1 MVKKK
6 KQNTQP
12 QKNKQQKKQQKKRLD
27 VEKSLELFGDIET
40 YNASIQDFVTDA
52 SEKLAK
58 LRTFKESGDMA
69 NYAIEVHALKSDSKY
84 FGFTRL
90 AELAL
95 DQEMKSKENNM
106 FYISEHFPELEKETL
121 RALNI
126 AKVYLGNEAET
137 VEVIDEPK
145 ENTIKEKTILVVDD
159 SEVIKK
165 FIQKLFDNEYEVLV
179 ASDGKEAMNVIQQG
193 MYNKLVGVFLDL
205 NMPNVNGFQVLEFF
219 RENDLF
225 SKIPVSIITGVGSDE
240 LVAKAYEYPIV
251 DVLRKPFNE
260 RDIKLIVEETVSKYM
275 G

>member
-1 MVKKK
+1 
-6 KQNTQP
+6 
-12 QKNKQQKKQQKKRLD
+12 
-27 VEKSLELFGDIET
+27 
-40 YNASIQDFVTDA
+40 
-52 SEKLAK
+52 
-58 LRTFKESGDMA
+58 MA

-165 FIQKLFDNEYEVLV
+165 FIQK
-179 ASDGKEAMNVIQQG
+179 
-193 MYNKLVGVFLDL
+193 
-205 NMPNVNGFQVLEFF
+205 
-219 RENDLF
+219 
-225 SKIPVSIITGVGSDE
+225 II
-240 LVAKAYEYPIV
+240 
-251 DVLRKPFNE
+251 
-260 RDIKLIVEETVSKYM
+260 
-275 G
+275 

>member
-1 MVKKK
+1 MNDV
-6 KQNTQP
+6 NYLL
-12 QKNKQQKKQQKKRLD
+12 NNGVD

-179 ASDGKEAMNVIQQG
+179 ASDGKEAMNVIQHG
-193 MYNKLVGVFLDL
+193 M
-205 NMPNVNGFQVLEFF
+205 
-219 RENDLF
+219 
-225 SKIPVSIITGVGSDE
+225 
-240 LVAKAYEYPIV
+240 
-251 DVLRKPFNE
+251 
-260 RDIKLIVEETVSKYM
+260 
-275 G
+275 

>member
-1 MVKKK
+1 MNDV
-6 KQNTQP
+6 NYLL
-12 QKNKQQKKQQKKRLD
+12 NNGVD

-205 NMPNVNGFQVLEFF
+205 NMPNVNGFEVLDYYKSK
-219 RENDLF
+219 DLF
-225 SKIPVSIITGVGSDE
+225 RSIPISIITGVDDKESID
-240 LVAKAYEYPIV
+240 KAFKYPIV
-251 DVLRKPFNE
+251 DILLKPFNE
-260 RDIKLIVEETVSKYM
+260 RDVKKILEKTINSKL
-275 G
+275 

>member
-1 MVKKK
+1 MNDV
-6 KQNTQP
+6 NYLL
-12 QKNKQQKKQQKKRLD
+12 NNGVD

-179 ASDGKEAMNVIQQG
+179 ARDGKEAMNVIQQG

>member
-1 MVKKK
+1 MNDV
-6 KQNTQP
+6 NYLL
-12 QKNKQQKKQQKKRLD
+12 NNGVD

-126 AKVYLGNEAET
+126 AKVYLG
-137 VEVIDEPK
+137 K

>member
-1 MVKKK
+1 
-6 KQNTQP
+6 
-12 QKNKQQKKQQKKRLD
+12 
-27 VEKSLELFGDIET
+27 
-40 YNASIQDFVTDA
+40 
-52 SEKLAK
+52 
-58 LRTFKESGDMA
+58 
-69 NYAIEVHALKSDSKY
+69 
-84 FGFTRL
+84 
-90 AELAL
+90 
-95 DQEMKSKENNM
+95 MKSKENNM

-179 ASDGKEAMNVIQQG
+179 ASDGKEAMNAIQQG